1 MTDTLDKTR
10 AMLAKH
16 HRNGAEFA
24 QLMKDTF
31 AGRFNDEFWA
41 QWRAWIEPALSEQP
55 VIMDLGTGPGVML
68 RALKERY
75 PAARIIGVEA
85 APYMLAAARE
95 ILPGGA
101 ELLEADLHDPRL
113 PLAENSVDV
122 ALAAVVLHEMNQPV
136 RALQEVHRL
145 LKPGGRLCVLDW
157 VRAPLAQYLAAE
169 GREDVF
175 APQCDTAALED
186 VFIHFIEHNRFSSAD
201 LCHLLERT
209 GFKVLSVT
217 PLRNGQFAR
226 IFAEKV

>member
-16 HRNGAEFA
+16 HRNGEDFA

-31 AGRFNDEFWA
+31 AGRFDEAFWRE
-41 QWRAWIEPALSEQP
+41 WRAWMEPALSRQP
-55 VIMDLGTGPGVML
+55 VIVDLGTGPGVML
-68 RALKERY
+68 RTLKDRY
-75 PAARIIGVEA
+75 PAARVIGVEA
-85 APYMLAAARE
+85 APYMLAAARAS
-95 ILPGGA
+95 LPAGA
-101 ELLEADLHDPRL
+101 ELLEADLHDPSL
-113 PLAENSVDV
+113 PLADNSVDA

-136 RALQEVHRL
+136 RALQEVRRL

-175 APQCDTAALED
+175 TPQCDTETLED
-186 VFIHFIEHNRFSSAD
+186 VFIHFIEHNRFSSDD
-201 LCHLLERT
+201 LVFMLVRT

-226 IFAEKV
+226 IFAERI

>member
-16 HRNGAEFA
+16 HRNGEEFA

-31 AGRFNDEFWA
+31 AGRFDEAFWRE
-41 QWRAWIEPALSEQP
+41 WGAWIEPALSARP

-68 RALKERY
+68 RTLKERY
-75 PAARIIGVEA
+75 PVACIIGVEA
-85 APYMLAAARE
+85 APYMLEAARA
-95 ILPGGA
+95 ILPEGA
-101 ELLEADLHDPRL
+101 GLLEADLHDPRL
-113 PLAENSVDV
+113 PLADKSVDA

-145 LKPGGRLCVLDW
+145 LKPGGRFCVLDW

-175 APQCDTAALED
+175 APQCDTEQLED
-186 VFIHFIEHNRFSSAD
+186 VFIHFIEHNRFSSDD
-201 LCHLLERT
+201 LRYLLEHT

-226 IFAEKV
+226 IFAEKL

>member
-1 MTDTLDKTR
+1 MNDQMDQTR

-16 HRNGAEFA
+16 HRDGAEFA
-24 QLMKDTF
+24 QLMKDSF

-41 QWRAWIEPALSEQP
+41 QWGAWVEPALSKQP
-55 VIMDLGTGPGVML
+55 VIMDLGTGPGIML
-68 RALKERY
+68 RTLKERY
-75 PAARIIGVEA
+75 PVARIIGVEA

-101 ELLEADLHDPRL
+101 ELLEADLHEPRL
-113 PLAENSVDV
+113 PLADDSVDA
-122 ALAAVVLHEMNQPV
+122 ALAAVVLHEMHQPV

-186 VFIHFIEHNRFSSAD
+186 VFIHFIEHNRFSSDD
-201 LCHLLERT
+201 LCYLLERT

-217 PLRNGQFAR
+217 SLRNGQFAR
-226 IFAEKV
+226 IYAEKI